1 MRAKQAG
8 AKLAIINKG
17 STPLDSVA
25 DYVIDAAAGSIL
37 PKLINLKR
45 D

>member
-25 DYVIDAAAGSIL
+25 DYVIDAAAGKVL
-37 PKLINLKR
+37 PYLLS
-45 D
+45 